1 MALRGNKGWL
11 GLELGARTITLAQA
25 ERGPSGVRIAA
36 SAVVER
42 RPKSDPTAGPH
53 ATGPSWKSQDILSAL
68 SLDPGFSGRRV
79 ACVLPMHVTEM
90 SILTMPP
97 APEAERRAMIAHELS
112 SIFPDDPEEREFDFW
127 VAEAATIHAN
137 DAADAPGGDSVNV
150 LSVRRSLVSD
160 TVGGLSRA
168 GLRCQVV
175 DGLPFALAR
184 AVHLAYR
191 AEPSVPIGAVHWGGV
206 SGTLCVVSGRG
217 PQFTRHLRNC
227 GVGSLTD
234 KVSGALGLSDDEAVQ
249 VLADH
254 GLPDPERRE
263 AARRDV
269 QEAVADVT
277 SQELNELAEELNKT
291 ITYVRLKHP
300 EIAPKRRCLFGEG
313 ARVKNA
319 SLYIS
324 QKVGLPTDVWR
335 LPADEDQDGRHAQ
348 DPQGLLGTAVAL
360 STLAWTS

>member
-11 GLELGARTITLAQA
+11 GIELGARTITLAQA

-36 SAVVER
+36 SAIVEHR
-42 RPKSDPTAGPH
+42 AEGDPTGGGNDPGS
-53 ATGPSWKSQDILSAL
+53 TWTIQDVASAL

-79 ACVLPMHVTEM
+79 ACVLPMHLTEM
-90 SILTMPP
+90 NILTMPP
-97 APEAERRAMIAHELS
+97 VPETERRAMIAHELAS
-112 SIFPDDPEEREFDFW
+112 VYPNEPQQREFDFW
-127 VAEAATIHAN
+127 VADSTAAN

-160 TVGGLSRA
+160 TVGSLSRA

-184 AVHLAYR
+184 AVHLAYDS
-191 AEPSVPIGAVHWGGV
+191 EPNVPIGAVHWGGA

-227 GVGSLTD
+227 GVGPLAE
-234 KVSGALGLSDDEAVQ
+234 KVSGALGLSADEAVQ

-254 GLPDPERRE
+254 GLPDPECRE
-263 AARRDV
+263 PASREI

-277 SQELNELAEELNKT
+277 SQELNELAGELNKT

-300 EIAPKRRCLFGEG
+300 ELAPKRLCLFGEG

-319 SLYIS
+319 SRYIS
-324 QKVGLPTDVWR
+324 RKVGLPTDVWR
-335 LPADEDQDGRHAQ
+335 LPTTEDQDGRYARGSL
-348 DPQGLLGTAVAL
+348 GLLGTAVAL
-360 STLAWTS
+360 STLAWT